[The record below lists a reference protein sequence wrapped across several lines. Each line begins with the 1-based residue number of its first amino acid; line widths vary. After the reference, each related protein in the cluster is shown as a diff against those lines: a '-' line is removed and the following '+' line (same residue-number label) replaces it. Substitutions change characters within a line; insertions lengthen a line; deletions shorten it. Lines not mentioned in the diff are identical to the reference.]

1 MHKLLFDF
9 HRWLGL
15 ILIAYVVAICAT
27 GSVLVYRNELYRSFS
42 PQPVY
47 VPVGTAV
54 LSDDQISEL
63 AQRAFPNHS
72 VTVLER
78 TDEKPN
84 RAVEVELAND
94 DSTLTHLFDPYTGR
108 DLGDELPFGYRAT
121 TFILNLHTVLLFPG
135 EGRVINGIFAG
146 LLLISGATGLF
157 VWLRRRRTRKRKA
170 SGMDAPSNPFDQRLH
185 NILGIWFL
193 VFVLLWAITGLN
205 LAFPEV
211 GPALV
216 DYLDPLDE
224 ENPVERIG
232 DQINFWLSYSHFG
245 RFGGRIPG
253 CSREVCGEG
262 LKVIWAIA
270 GLVPAIL
277 AITGATMWF
286 RRVRRSRSSK
296 QVETKTMQQT

>member
-1 MHKLLFDF
+1 MHKLLFDI
-9 HRWLGL
+9 HRWLGV
-15 ILIAYVVAICAT
+15 ILIVYVVAICVT
-27 GSVLVYRNELYRSFS
+27 GSVLVYRNELYRTFS

-47 VPVGTAV
+47 VPVGNTV
-54 LSDDQISEL
+54 LTDNQIGEI
-63 AQRAFPNHS
+63 AQRAFPDHA
-72 VTVLER
+72 VTVVER
-78 TDEKPN
+78 TDPKPN
-84 RAVEVELAND
+84 RAVDVELEKD
-94 DSTLTHLFDPYTGR
+94 DNVLTHLFDPYTGR
-108 DLGDELPFGYRAT
+108 DLGDELPFGYHAT

-135 EGRVINGIFAG
+135 EGRVLNGIFAG
-146 LLLISGATGLF
+146 LLLISGVTGLL
-157 VWLRRRRTRKRKA
+157 VWQRRRRMRKRKA
-170 SGMDAPSNPFDQRLH
+170 SGEDAPAGPFDKRLH

-211 GPALV
+211 GPAMV

-253 CSREVCGEG
+253 CSREICGEG
-262 LKVIWAIA
+262 LKAIWAIA

-286 RRVRRSRSSK
+286 RRVRHSRSSK
-296 QVETKTMQQT
+296 QVPTTPVQQT

>member
-9 HRWLGL
+9 HRWLGVVL
-15 ILIAYVVAICAT
+15 IIYVVAICVT
-27 GSVLVYRNELYRSFS
+27 GSVLVYRNELYRTFS

-47 VPVGTAV
+47 VPAGNAILT
-54 LSDDQISEL
+54 DEQIGEL
-63 AQRAFPNHS
+63 ARRAFPDHA
-72 VTVLER
+72 VTVVER
-78 TDEKPN
+78 TDPRPN
-84 RAVEVELAND
+84 RAVEVELEKD
-94 DSTLTHLFDPYTGR
+94 DNTVTHLFDPYTGR
-108 DLGDELPFGYRAT
+108 DLGDELPFGYHAT

-135 EGRVINGIFAG
+135 EGRMINGVFAG
-146 LLLISGATGLF
+146 LLLISGVTGLL

-170 SGMDAPSNPFDQRLH
+170 SDAPANPLDQRLH

-205 LAFPEV
+205 LSFPEV
-211 GPALV
+211 GPAVV

-224 ENPVERIG
+224 ENPVERVG

-253 CSREVCGEG
+253 CSREICGEG
-262 LKVIWAIA
+262 LKAIWALA

-286 RRVRRSRSSK
+286 RRLRRSTEPRRPE
-296 QVETKTMQQT
+296 V